1 MLTASDLAFFLQ
13 QLINAAPIAALYALL
28 AFGYSISFALTRR
41 PDFTMGA
48 LFAFTGQIFIFFTG
62 FGWTVLWLTYPAA
75 LGFGAV
81 AALIY
86 GVTAGG
92 LIGWKITGPLQ
103 ARAPTSVI
111 PASLA
116 LMIVLMELV
125 RIAAD
130 SRDLWLSPF
139 LNQRFILWQG
149 GGFPVSVTLIQA
161 IEPVLIAI
169 LLAASALYLAR
180 SAGGRAWRAVADDP
194 FAAQLM
200 GVNARHVVVFAG
212 LATAAA
218 AGLAGLFASAY
229 YGSMDFGSGL
239 MFGLKVV
246 MIAAIGEQ
254 TAPGRC
260 ALGAVLFCLT
270 ETFFGAYVSFEWRDL
285 AMMALLVGLAVTL
298 RRESRL

>member
-1 MLTASDLAFFLQ
+1 MAFCLQ
-13 QLINAAPIAALYALL
+13 QIINAAPISALYALL

-62 FGWTVLWLTYPAA
+62 FGWTALWLTYPAA
-75 LGFGAV
+75 LGFGATV
-81 AALIY
+81 ALIY
-86 GVTAGG
+86 GLLAGG
-92 LIGWKITGPLQ
+92 VIGWKITGPLQ
-103 ARAPTSVI
+103 AHAPTSVI
-111 PASLA
+111 PVSLA

-139 LNQRFILWQG
+139 LNHRSILWDG
-149 GGFPVSVTLIQA
+149 GGFPVSVTLIQV
-161 IEPVLIAI
+161 IEPTFTAV
-169 LLAASALYLAR
+169 LLAAGALYLSN

-194 FAAQLM
+194 FAAELM
-200 GVNARHVVVFAG
+200 GINARNVVVVAG
-212 LATAAA
+212 LATAVAA
-218 AGLAGLFASAY
+218 SIAGLFASAY

-254 TAPGRC
+254 TSPSRC
-260 ALGAVLFCLT
+260 ATGAFLFGFA
-270 ETFFGAYVSFEWRDL
+270 ETFFGAYISFEWRDL
-285 AMMALLVGLAVTL
+285 AMMVLLVLLAVTL
-298 RRESRL
+298 RRDSRS

>member
-1 MLTASDLAFFLQ
+1 MLTASDLAFCLQ
-13 QLINAAPIAALYALL
+13 QFINAAPISALYALL

-62 FGWTVLWLTYPAA
+62 FGWTALWLTYPAA
-75 LGFGAV
+75 LGFGAAV
-81 AALIY
+81 ALIY

-103 ARAPTSVI
+103 RCAPTSVI

-139 LNQRFILWQG
+139 LNHRSIIWAG
-149 GGFPVSVTLIQA
+149 GGFPVSITLIQA
-161 IEPVLIAI
+161 IEPMIIAV
-169 LLAASALYLAR
+169 LLAAGARYLSR

-194 FAAQLM
+194 FAAELI
-200 GVNARHVVVFAG
+200 GVNARKVVVLAG
-212 LATAAA
+212 LATALA
-218 AGLAGLFASAY
+218 AGIAGLLASAY

-254 TAPGRC
+254 TSPSRC
-260 ALGAVLFCLT
+260 ALGALLFGVA

>member
-1 MLTASDLAFFLQ
+1 MLSTSDLAFCLQ
-13 QLINAAPIAALYALL
+13 QVINAAPIAALYALL

-48 LFAFTGQIFIFFTG
+48 LFAFTGQLFIFFTG
-62 FGWTVLWLTYPAA
+62 FGWTALWLTYPAA

-81 AALIY
+81 VALIY
-86 GVTAGG
+86 GVTTGG

-103 ARAPTSVI
+103 AHAPTSVI

-139 LNQRFILWQG
+139 LNERFILWRG
-149 GGFPVSVTLIQA
+149 GGFPVSITLIQSL
-161 IEPVLIAI
+161 EPALIAI

-180 SAGGRAWRAVADDP
+180 SAGGRDWRAVADDP
-194 FAAQLM
+194 LAAELM
-200 GVNARHVVVFAG
+200 GVNTRKLVVLAG
-212 LATAAA
+212 LATAVA
-218 AGLAGLFASAY
+218 AGLAGLLASAY

-254 TAPGRC
+254 TSPGRC
-260 ALGAVLFCLT
+260 ALGAVVFGLA

-285 AMMALLVGLAVTL
+285 AMMGMLVALAVTL